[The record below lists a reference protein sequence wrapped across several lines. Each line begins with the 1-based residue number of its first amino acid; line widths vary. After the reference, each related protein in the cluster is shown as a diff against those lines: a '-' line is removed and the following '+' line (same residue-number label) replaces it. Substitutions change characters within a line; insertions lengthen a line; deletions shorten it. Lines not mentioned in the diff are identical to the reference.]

1 MEDSKMP
8 QDPSK
13 GKKAAP
19 PPKGSNKPM
28 AARQPRP
35 TELTAKTQDYVPDKY
50 TPPKKDTFSFTR
62 QQTGEKTVKSPG
74 NGPNLSSNTSR
85 RMQFEG
91 GLAAEYVGAA
101 RANAARVKKET
112 PNSLVSAEYRA
123 QLTKDLAAGKK
134 QATTGADRRAV
145 QDNTQRL
152 ANQAKV
158 MRARM
163 DQRKPAGATMDL
175 KDTRGRTQTKQGPP
189 PPRSVSTSGA
199 VTRRPPS
206 SGASGAGGGSGS
218 GGAGSARRGRGV
230 AGAAIAA
237 AGVVGAMAGRMS
249 KRGDETAAYNKGK
262 ADGRTFTPSGMRSSG
277 QNVAQPSNTRPGV
290 RDNMY
295 ASSNL
300 RKIMMKGK

>member
-1 MEDSKMP
+1 MP
-8 QDPSK
+8 QDPNK

-35 TELTAKTQDYVPDKY
+35 TEITAKTQDYRPDKY

-112 PNSLVSAEYRA
+112 PNAVVSAEYRA

-163 DQRKPAGATMDL
+163 DQRKPVGATMDS

-189 PPRSVSTSGA
+189 SPRNMSTSSGGGSTPPRRPSTS
-199 VTRRPPS
+199 S
-206 SGASGAGGGSGS
+206 GGGSGS
-218 GGAGSARRGRGV
+218 GGSGGGSRRGRGV
-230 AGAAIAA
+230 AGAAMATAA
-237 AGVVGAMAGRMS
+237 AVGGMVGRMS
-249 KRGDETAAYNKGK
+249 KRGDEVAAYNKGK
-262 ADGRTFTPSGMRSSG
+262 ADGRTFTPSGLRSSG
-277 QNVAQPSNTRPGV
+277 QNVAQPQNTTPGV
-290 RDNMY
+290 RDNMF
-295 ASSNL
+295 ASQNL
-300 RKIMMKGK
+300 RKLMMKGK

>member
-123 QLTKDLAAGKK
+123 QLTKDLAAGKS
-134 QATTGADRRAV
+134 RRASIRS
-145 QDNTQRL
+145 TCISGTSTRTL
-152 ANQAKV
+152 A
-158 MRARM
+158 
-163 DQRKPAGATMDL
+163 
-175 KDTRGRTQTKQGPP
+175 
-189 PPRSVSTSGA
+189 S
-199 VTRRPPS
+199 
-206 SGASGAGGGSGS
+206 
-218 GGAGSARRGRGV
+218 
-230 AGAAIAA
+230 
-237 AGVVGAMAGRMS
+237 AGRIFTLCCS
-249 KRGDETAAYNKGK
+249 KPSAGK
-262 ADGRTFTPSGMRSSG
+262 TSALAPSVFVS
-277 QNVAQPSNTRPGV
+277 NNTVAI
-290 RDNMY
+290 
-295 ASSNL
+295 L
-300 RKIMMKGK
+300 RFPIPVKCATILL